1 MCFLYMTTF
10 TIIYV
15 GYMQPF
21 SEKSLNMLEVLNEI
35 TILAVGYHLI
45 TFTPFAQS
53 PDAQYSMGFTC
64 AGFVLLNVTAN
75 MVMLI
80 REKLTGICLKVK
92 YRAIL
97 QKKKVVKKRKDK
109 MDKKRRKQTF
119 SIKLR
124 KIKT

>member
-15 GYMQPF
+15 GYLQPF

-53 PDAQYSMGFTC
+53 PDA
-64 AGFVLLNVTAN
+64 
-75 MVMLI
+75 
-80 REKLTGICLKVK
+80 
-92 YRAIL
+92 
-97 QKKKVVKKRKDK
+97 
-109 MDKKRRKQTF
+109 
-119 SIKLR
+119 
-124 KIKT
+124 